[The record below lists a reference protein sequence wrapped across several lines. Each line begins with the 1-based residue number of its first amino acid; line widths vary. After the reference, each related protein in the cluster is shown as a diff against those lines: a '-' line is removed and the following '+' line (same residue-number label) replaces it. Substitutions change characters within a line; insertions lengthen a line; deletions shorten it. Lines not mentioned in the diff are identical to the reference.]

1 MTRIVYVNGEFVSED
16 EAKISIFDR
25 GFLFSDAVYEVTSIL
40 DGKLVDWQ
48 GHFERLK
55 RSLKELNIAIKF
67 SEAYLLDLHRK
78 IINKNKL
85 KEGIVYV
92 QVTRGAADRDFVF
105 ETTLKPSLIIFSQSK
120 EIIKPLLVNKGLSVM
135 TSLDIR
141 WQRPDIKTTQL
152 LAPAL
157 LKMEALS
164 KSMDDVWMVKDNLIT
179 EGTSNN
185 VFIVDSVGKI
195 ITRSLSHDILGG
207 ITRAAILRVA
217 KENRLEIEERPFTL
231 EECYSASEAFI
242 TSSSIF
248 IRSVVKIKGKAVGK
262 GTPEEVVG
270 SIISAYLEYCKAHL
284 T

>member
-85 KEGIVYV
+85 NEGIVYL

-120 EIIKPLLVNKGLSVM
+120 ELIKPLLVNKGLSVM
-135 TSLDIR
+135 TSPDIR

-242 TSSSIF
+242 TSGGHS
-248 IRSVVKIKGKAVGK
+248 G
-262 GTPEEVVG
+262 
-270 SIISAYLEYCKAHL
+270 
-284 T
+284 